1 MDSVGRP
8 APTEAQ
14 WTVPTFTVC
23 AVAAPLL
30 RSLAIVGVGGVMD
43 RSARDFPM
51 PSFLQQIT
59 PFRYTVLDWEQAR
72 KIPAISYLTWIP
84 SSTTWYRYAAMK

>member
-1 MDSVGRP
+1 MHALRAMSISQVPQGDELGRP
-8 APTEAQ
+8 
-14 WTVPTFTVC
+14 
-23 AVAAPLL
+23 
-30 RSLAIVGVGGVMD
+30 VGGVMD

>member
-1 MDSVGRP
+1 MS
-8 APTEAQ
+8 E
-14 WTVPTFTVC
+14 
-23 AVAAPLL
+23 
-30 RSLAIVGVGGVMD
+30 IVGAWYAPVAHTRVCVALGGVMD

>member
-1 MDSVGRP
+1 MLKIRLTGPSVP
-8 APTEAQ
+8 ISNAT
-14 WTVPTFTVC
+14 
-23 AVAAPLL
+23 
-30 RSLAIVGVGGVMD
+30 IGGVMD

-72 KIPAISYLTWIP
+72 KIPAISYLAWIP